1 MKIISNNLI
10 DILKNIF
17 LYGFV
22 AVLSKSF
29 QFLSIIF
36 LEYELTQNEFAI
48 YGLKY
53 ALQTGIVVFTV
64 FGINEGIVS
73 QYFKVSNKCRLLKDS
88 LKIVTIAQICIVF
101 TAIVSFYFFSY
112 SAFLYP
118 FINGVILG
126 NFLMKSSVNKLNEKH
141 LEARIFLYLPQVI
154 FHVVIVTCYFI
165 SFDHDPFLIST
176 IALTFLFLFS
186 HFFKQKIA
194 YGKINVHGLR
204 VLIKESFSFYLM
216 SILGWISGYG
226 FSWLIKYL
234 YEDKDVAEY
243 IYLYTFSGIILLF
256 TNSVFNVWNPYFI
269 NSKIE
274 IPSKT
279 QNLVY
284 ELVALG
290 ISIISIFT
298 SICLYLFK
306 GNFSDQLL
314 NIAILFSSF
323 VFYVPFWRA
332 RLYFQKIE
340 KGWSLMRITFISTI
354 ISFVLLLL
362 SQNILDSISVYL
374 FFVVNSIILCIL
386 SLKEFEQKIEYKSQ
400 FLLGTL
406 SIFLIYLVQDY
417 ILITLTGVL
426 ILTYVSLKKAVE
438 LKNLW

>member
-1 MKIISNNLI
+1 
-10 DILKNIF
+10 
-17 LYGFV
+17 
-22 AVLSKSF
+22 
-29 QFLSIIF
+29 
-36 LEYELTQNEFAI
+36 
-48 YGLKY
+48 
-53 ALQTGIVVFTV
+53 
-64 FGINEGIVS
+64 
-73 QYFKVSNKCRLLKDS
+73 
-88 LKIVTIAQICIVF
+88 
-101 TAIVSFYFFSY
+101 
-112 SAFLYP
+112 
-118 FINGVILG
+118 
-126 NFLMKSSVNKLNEKH
+126 
-141 LEARIFLYLPQVI
+141 
-154 FHVVIVTCYFI
+154 
-165 SFDHDPFLIST
+165 
-176 IALTFLFLFS
+176 
-186 HFFKQKIA
+186 
-194 YGKINVHGLR
+194 
-204 VLIKESFSFYLM
+204 M

-290 ISIISIFT
+290 ISIISIFI
-298 SICLYLFK
+298 SIGLYLFK
-306 GNFSDQLL
+306 GNFSDQLI

-323 VFYVPFWRA
+323 VFYVPVWRA

-340 KGWSLMRITFISTI
+340 RGWSLMRITFISTI

-374 FFVVNSIILCIL
+374 FFVVNSIVLCIL

-406 SIFLIYLVQDY
+406 SIFLIYIVQDY